1 MLIGGDNNRSKVNI
15 GTCVCLRAGISQ
27 FLVAI
32 ARKFAFVVAGEL
44 GSLLGEFA
52 RS

>member
-1 MLIGGDNNRSKVNI
+1 MLTGGDNNRSKVNI

-44 GSLLGEFA
+44 GSLLAEFA